1 MTQATFKRNAHASFF
16 KLCLRAMPP
25 QAQEHDS
32 NRVTIAF
39 FCLGGLA
46 LIGKLTPSAEERDA
60 WIEWLWSLQAPTGGF
75 RGSDGEP
82 AGTPGNLPSTYT
94 ALASL
99 ALLRAPLD
107 RLDRPG
113 LRSFLAACQAPDGS
127 FSPTPDTLGLFQND
141 VRMAYCA
148 SLAAKVA
155 GGDPPFDVPA
165 AIEFVR
171 RCQTWEGGY
180 SGRPGIESHGGT
192 NYCALA
198 ALSLLGAL
206 DGADVEGSTRWL
218 VQRQIGGFQG
228 RPGKLED
235 VCYSFWC
242 GGALATLGLA
252 SLVNEQ
258 PNTQFLLDSQS
269 PIGGFGKEPDVHPD
283 PFHSYLAIAALSLT
297 SAREKL
303 ELEEVDPVYN
313 MPLWARD
320 WLLSAAEA

>member
-1 MTQATFKRNAHASFF
+1 M
-16 KLCLRAMPP
+16 
-25 QAQEHDS
+25 D
-32 NRVTIAF
+32 RVAVVVAGS
-39 FCLGGLA
+39 CVA
-46 LIGKLTPSAEERDA
+46 RPRTPRDGA
-60 WIEWLWSLQAPTGGF
+60 NVTAGGGF
-75 RGSDGEP
+75 RGSTGDP

-107 RLDRPG
+107 RLDRPA
-113 LRSFLAACQAPDGS
+113 LHAFLASCQAPDGS

-141 VRMAYCA
+141 VRMAYTA

-155 GGDPPFDVPA
+155 GGKPLFDVPA
-165 AIEFVR
+165 AVEFVR
-171 RCQTWEGGY
+171 RCETWEGGY
-180 SGRPGIESHGGT
+180 AGRPGIESHGRFAVLSWANPPGGT

-206 DGADVEGSTRWL
+206 DKADVAGSSRWL
-218 VQRQIGGFQG
+218 LQRQIGGFQG

-242 GGALATLGLA
+242 GGALAVSAGCSRVQAVLTTHQTLGLA
-252 SLVNEQ
+252 SLVNEE
-258 PNTQFLLDSQS
+258 PNAQFLLDSQS

-303 ELEEVDPVYN
+303 ELEEIDPVYN

-320 WLLSAAEA
+320 WLLAAADAADTAA